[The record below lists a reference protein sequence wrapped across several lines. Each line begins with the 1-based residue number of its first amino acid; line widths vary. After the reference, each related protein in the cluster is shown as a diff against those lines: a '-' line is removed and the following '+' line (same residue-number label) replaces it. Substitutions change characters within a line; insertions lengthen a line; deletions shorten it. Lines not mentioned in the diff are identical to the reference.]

1 MTGLSVVEST
11 SQAKWLQKQKL
22 TDAAHE
28 FEAQMMKELLKPMTR
43 FGENEEEGSGNT
55 LAELSGEALGRSLS
69 RAGEFGIADRIV
81 ASLSRIGTSSDLDP
95 FKEMKLEQPN
105 SNSR

>member
-11 SQAKWLQKQKL
+11 GQAKWLQHQRL

-28 FEAQMMKELLKPMTR
+28 FEAQMMKELVKPMTR
-43 FGENEEEGSGNT
+43 YGEDDEEGSGNA

-69 RAGEFGIADRIV
+69 RAGGFGIADRIV

-95 FKEMKLEQPN
+95 FKEMNLEQPK